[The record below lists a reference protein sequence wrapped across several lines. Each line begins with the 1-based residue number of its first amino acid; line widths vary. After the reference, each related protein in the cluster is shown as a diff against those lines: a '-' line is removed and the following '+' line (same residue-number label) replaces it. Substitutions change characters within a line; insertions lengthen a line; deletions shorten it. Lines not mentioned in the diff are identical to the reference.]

1 MRRGSVPY
9 PMLTLRSII
18 ARNAA
23 WYPDHVAYVDGSRR
37 LTHRQYADR
46 VGRLAGA
53 LAARGV
59 RRQDRVA
66 ILSINSLAYCEVYGA
81 CEWSGAIAATINFRL
96 AAPEVDWILAD
107 SGARVLFFE
116 DAFAAL
122 VDGLRGGHPQLQ
134 LVCIG
139 TAPPWAEDY
148 QALLDGGDAAAST
161 APQAGDGVS
170 LIYTSGTTGRPK
182 GVLKTHRIEVRTAEM
197 LALEMDVA
205 AHSRALLATPLFH
218 VGARNVR
225 LAHMLRAGAC
235 VVARGFDA
243 PAFPSLVQRERINTV
258 FLVAAQLQMVLDL
271 PDIDD
276 HDLSSLVTV
285 GMAGAPIPVPLLER
299 AIRRIGRA
307 IMVQYGM
314 TEGQIASLYRHE
326 LRPDGGADEIRRIG
340 SVGHALP
347 GGELRVV
354 DEQGRDCAA
363 EQPGEVWFR
372 NDSVMAAYWNNSA
385 ATQEALADGWMRTG
399 DIGVQDAA
407 GFLYLVDR
415 KKDVIISGGENIYS
429 REVEEA
435 LHRHPAVVEAAV
447 IGIPDQ
453 RWGESVQAYV
463 VLRPGE
469 TVAAEALIEFARTRI
484 AKYKCPKAI
493 AFVAELPRLPTG
505 KVSKLALRAQHR
517 AGAT

>member
-1 MRRGSVPY
+1 
-9 PMLTLRSII
+9 MLTFRSII

-23 WYPDHVAYVDGSRR
+23 WYPDHPAYVEGGHS
-37 LTHRQYADR
+37 LTHARYADR

-66 ILSINSLAYCEVYGA
+66 ILAMNSIAYCEVYGA

-96 AAPEVDWILAD
+96 APPEVDWILAD

-116 DAFAAL
+116 DPYAGL
-122 VDGLRGGHPQLQ
+122 VDGLRERHPQLK

-139 TAPPWAEDY
+139 AAVPWAEAYED
-148 QALLDGGDAAAST
+148 LLACGDAAASSV
-161 APQAGDGVS
+161 PEAGDGIS

-205 AHSRALLATPLFH
+205 AHGRALLATPLFH

-235 VVARGFDA
+235 VIARGFDA
-243 PAFPSLVQRERINTV
+243 AAFPGLVQRERINTV

-271 PDIDD
+271 PGIDD
-276 HDLSSLVTV
+276 YDLSSLVTV

-326 LRPDGGADEIRRIG
+326 LRPDGTAEEIRRIG
-340 SVGHALP
+340 SVGHSLP

-354 DEQGRDCAA
+354 DDDGRDCPPEA
-363 EQPGEVWFR
+363 PGEVWFR
-372 NDSVMAAYWNNSA
+372 NDSVMAGYWNNSA
-385 ATQEALADGWMRTG
+385 ATLETLAGGWMRTG
-399 DIGVQDAA
+399 DIGVLDAA
-407 GFLYLVDR
+407 GYLYLVDR

-435 LHRHPAVVEAAV
+435 LHRHPAVAESAV
-447 IGIPDQ
+447 IGIPDE
-453 RWGESVQAYV
+453 RWGESVKAFV
-463 VLRPGE
+463 VLKTGAGASADE
-469 TVAAEALIEFARTRI
+469 LVEFARTQI

-493 AFVAELPRLPTG
+493 AFVAELPRLATG
-505 KVSKLALRAQHR
+505 KVSKVALREQHR
-517 AGAT
+517 EAAP